1 MSLDRRP
8 TFLWEYLSKANF
20 DNLFLKQIITLFS
33 KNCALSLT
41 CVVNS
46 FSYKIVTML

>member
-8 TFLWEYLSKANF
+8 TFLWEYLSKANFDF

-46 FSYKIVTML
+46 FS